1 MRIPIKALKI
11 MAQHLK
17 LTHIVVFGYD
27 GKSQHVA
34 SYGKTLEGCS
44 QAADFANRMKD
55 ELGWPKSLHAQPA
68 RVRRLEARI
77 KELEGMLKTE
87 HIGERRGSGGA

>member
-11 MAQHLK
+11 LAQHLK

-34 SYGKTLEGCS
+34 SYGKSLEACS

-55 ELGWPKSLHAQPA
+55 QLGWPQILHAQPA

-77 KELEGMLKTE
+77 KELEDKLKA
-87 HIGERRGSGGA
+87 GETA